1 MLKPFSE
8 CQYRFRA
15 IAAST
20 VFITDV
26 PKRQRGRVKD
36 INDDAFFES
45 LPDAELKAWEG
56 R

>member
-1 MLKPFSE
+1 MMPLAP
-8 CQYRFRA
+8 
-15 IAAST
+15 AAQ
-20 VFITDV
+20 
-26 PKRQRGRVKD
+26 KRQRGRVKD